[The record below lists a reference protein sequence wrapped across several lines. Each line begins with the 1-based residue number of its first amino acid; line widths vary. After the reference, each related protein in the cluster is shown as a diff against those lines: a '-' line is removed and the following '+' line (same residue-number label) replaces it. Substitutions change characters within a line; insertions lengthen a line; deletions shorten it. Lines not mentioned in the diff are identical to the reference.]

1 MLPVGVDIFFIALS
15 LSRIGWKGPNLCW
28 LFAEVI
34 GIRAVSGIGGLFR
47 SHREILVE
55 TGLLRPVHGLHIGC
69 DIPGF
74 LDR

>member
-1 MLPVGVDIFFIALS
+1 MLPVGVDIFFIALG

-28 LFAEVI
+28 LSLKSSAQGPYPASAGFSD
-34 GIRAVSGIGGLFR
+34 R
-47 SHREILVE
+47 
-55 TGLLRPVHGLHIGC
+55 TGKSLSRPAFLRPVHGLHIGC